1 MWKSPGTTIGYLT
14 SGLIVWG
21 LFMQV
26 SKIRLLVWGFYTFTT
41 KNMERKKIISI
52 RFELFKMFKNWYT
65 QEQMQEFVKW
75 AFDRWEVDLNEIVE
89 ALVDSRFEELV
100 LSRKIEKV
108 VDALRS

>member
-1 MWKSPGTTIGYLT
+1 MNTFILVLT
-14 SGLIVWG
+14 DFTKILILWG
-21 LFMQV
+21 LQLQV
-26 SKIRLLVWGFYTFTT
+26 SKIRLLVWGFYTFTQ
-41 KNMERKKIISI
+41 KNMEPKKIISI

-65 QEQMQEFVKW
+65 QEQMQDFVKW
-75 AFDRWEVDLNEIVE
+75 AFDRWEVTLDEIVE